1 MQSKITV
8 AIVHATV
15 GMHGMRELYMLC
27 IIWNTDIGHALKI
40 IECYFQCEQRLFIS
54 SINIIYIYIY
64 IYISMSILNNT
75 SAIAFM
81 IYFLLI
87 FHY

>member
-54 SINIIYIYIY
+54 SINIIYIQYIHVNITQY
-64 IYISMSILNNT
+64 KCYCIYDIFSSNIL
-75 SAIAFM
+75 
-81 IYFLLI
+81 
-87 FHY
+87 HY